1 MLQREGADLDEC
13 TLLLP
18 REHHRPLA
26 LKDELA
32 AREAELVAGKTRRST
47 EARASLLVQRKQARA
62 LVKEHPRGDGETNR
76 NARKVGIASP
86 AAGSIKVEVNPQ
98 PQAEPEPQSEPV
110 STSAPLAT
118 ASPADVEKL
127 MRHGRHADAM
137 KAMQSLIKGRG
148 SLNFARAVARAAA
161 GVGEGHPI
169 GSHGGATEGMAGAQT
184 PSWLKPAPKDWGELR
199 REENKRKQLHQAT
212 RGGIPWKKLVDTQ
225 GADVPY
231 AATTRVQYNGTKEKA
246 GTAVAEE
253 ESMPGNG
260 LGMTQSLADAA
271 GGLSPDVLEHLS
283 AVW

>member
-1 MLQREGADLDEC
+1 MLQREGADLDAC

-18 REHHRPLA
+18 REHYRPLA
-26 LKDELA
+26 IKHDLDE
-32 AREAELVAGKTRRST
+32 REAELVTGKTRRST

-62 LVKEHPRGDGETNR
+62 LVKEHARGAGESNR
-76 NARKVGIASP
+76 NARKAGI
-86 AAGSIKVEVNPQ
+86 VVNPQ
-98 PQAEPEPQSEPV
+98 PHAEPEPQSQPV

-148 SLNFARAVARAAA
+148 SLNFARAVASAAA
-161 GVGEGHPI
+161 GVGEGHFI
-169 GSHGGATEGMAGAQT
+169 ARNGDATEGTTGAKT
-184 PSWLKPAPKDWGELR
+184 PSWLKPTPKDWSELR

-231 AATTRVQYNGTKEKA
+231 AATTRVQYNRAKEKA
-246 GTAVAEE
+246 GTAVAEPE
-253 ESMPGNG
+253 EDGMPGNG
-260 LGMTQSLADAA
+260 LGMTQDLADAA
-271 GGLSPDVLEHLS
+271 GGLAPDVLKHLS